1 MISVQ
6 MNLEG
11 AITEMFALSQFG
23 GNVRIASRGDKS
35 LKPVEAG
42 HDPVFDFSS
51 GHITGPTNDHWNPQA
66 AFQDGALGASEGRIA
81 AVAATSSS
89 SRQSANRKRRYKM
102 RGRVTLVAHPRSE
115 ALS

>member
-1 MISVQ
+1 

-23 GNVRIASRGDKS
+23 GNVRIASRSGKS
-35 LKPVEAG
+35 RKPVEAG
-42 HDPVFDFSS
+42 HDPVFDLSS
-51 GHITGPTNDHWNPQA
+51 GHITGPANDRWNPQA

-89 SRQSANRKRRYKM
+89 SRQSANSKRQYKM
-102 RGRVTLVAHPRSE
+102 RGRVTL
-115 ALS
+115 ALEVRL